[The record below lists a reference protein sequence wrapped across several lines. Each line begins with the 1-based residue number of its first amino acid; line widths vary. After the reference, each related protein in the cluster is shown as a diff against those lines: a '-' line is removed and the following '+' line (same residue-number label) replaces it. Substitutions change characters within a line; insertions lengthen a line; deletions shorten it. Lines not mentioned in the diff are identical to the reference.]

1 MRLRKMIIRWGLY
14 LLGLALL
21 AFGLTL
27 NTKMG
32 LGVSAIMTIPVTVS
46 EIWQLNLGD
55 VTLVLYILF
64 ILIEMALHIAKE
76 RKNGAKALGMRLV
89 MDALQLPL
97 SLVFTRV
104 INLVS
109 SWIPVFSEAYPD
121 SFWGSFWGR
130 VIGLLAAIVI
140 TGVGAGTS
148 LNMRLVPNPGDGIV
162 QNLAEATGKSV
173 GFTKNWFDILNVCIA
188 LAVGLIFTGG
198 LVGVNVGTILVAI
211 GIGRVIALLNR
222 LLGKKMCRAAGVAE

>member
-1 MRLRKMIIRWGLY
+1 MNVKKTIIRWALY
-14 LLGLALL
+14 LLGLVLL

-32 LGVSAIMTIPVTVS
+32 LGVSSIMTIPVTVS

-55 VTLVLYILF
+55 VTLALYILF
-64 ILIEMALHIAKE
+64 IAIEMALHIHME
-76 RKNGAKALGMRLV
+76 RKAGAKKLGMRLV

-109 SWIPVFSEAYPD
+109 GWLPMFSEAYSD

-162 QNLAEATGKSV
+162 QTLAEATGKSV

-188 LAVGLIFTGG
+188 LVVGLIFTGG
-198 LVGVNVGTILVAI
+198 LVGVNVGTILAAI

-222 LLGKKMCRAAGVAE
+222 LFGDKMGKAAGLL

>member
-1 MRLRKMIIRWGLY
+1 MKVKQIMIRWGLY

-27 NTKMG
+27 NTKLG

-46 EIWQLNLGD
+46 EIWNLNLGN
-55 VTLVLYILF
+55 VTLVLYIFF
-64 ILIEMALHIAKE
+64 IVIEMLLHVRMSRKE
-76 RKNGAKALGMRLV
+76 DGKKLGMYLLL
-89 MDALQLPL
+89 DALQLPL

-109 SWIPVFSEAYPD
+109 SLIPVFSEAFAG
-121 SFWGSFWGR
+121 SFWGSIRGR
-130 VIGLLAAIVI
+130 VIVLLAAIVI

-162 QNLAEATGKSV
+162 QVLADFTGKPV
-173 GFTKNWFDILNVCIA
+173 GFTKNWFDILNVCVA
-188 LAVGLIFTGG
+188 LTVGLIFTHG
-198 LVGVNVGTILVAI
+198 LVGVNVGTILAAL

-222 LLGKKMCRAAGVAE
+222 LFGEKMKKAAGLL

>member
-1 MRLRKMIIRWGLY
+1 MKVKQIMIRWGLY

-46 EIWQLNLGD
+46 EIWNLNLGN
-55 VTLVLYILF
+55 VTLVLYIFF
-64 ILIEMALHIAKE
+64 IVIEMLLHVRMSRKE
-76 RKNGAKALGMRLV
+76 DGKKLGMYLLL
-89 MDALQLPL
+89 DALQLPL

-109 SWIPVFSEAYPD
+109 SLIPVFSEAFAG
-121 SFWGSFWGR
+121 SFWGSIWGR
-130 VIGLLAAIVI
+130 VIVLLAAIVI

-162 QNLAEATGKSV
+162 QVLADFTGKPV
-173 GFTKNWFDILNVCIA
+173 GFTKNWFDILNVCVA
-188 LAVGLIFTGG
+188 LTVGLIFTHG
-198 LVGVNVGTILVAI
+198 LVGVNVGTILAAL

-222 LLGKKMCRAAGVAE
+222 LFGEKMKKAAGLL

>member
-1 MRLRKMIIRWGLY
+1 MKVKQIMIRWGLY

-46 EIWQLNLGD
+46 EIWNLNLGN
-55 VTLVLYILF
+55 VTLVLYIFF
-64 ILIEMALHIAKE
+64 IVIEMLLHVRMSRKE
-76 RKNGAKALGMRLV
+76 DGKKLGMYLLL
-89 MDALQLPL
+89 DALQLPL

-109 SWIPVFSEAYPD
+109 SLIPVFSEAFAG
-121 SFWGSFWGR
+121 SFWGSIRGR
-130 VIGLLAAIVI
+130 VIVLLAAIVI

-162 QNLAEATGKSV
+162 QVLADFTGKPV
-173 GFTKNWFDILNVCIA
+173 GFTKNWFDILNVCVA
-188 LAVGLIFTGG
+188 LTVGLIFTHG
-198 LVGVNVGTILVAI
+198 LVGVNVGTILAAL

-222 LLGKKMCRAAGVAE
+222 LFGEKMKKAAGLL